1 MYMSIIIAILVVVIT
16 LQALFIYN
24 VKKEKKE
31 NSTLEIL
38 KNALLSFS
46 LMQTC
51 DNIDHS
57 LNLNYASYDGT
68 KLPSFSGYNIENA
81 CFSYI
86 TKNNFTKQMD
96 DKSKAIEKYLA
107 KNFDSQEQVVKFF
120 EKFVKSYKKE

>member
-24 VKKEKKE
+24 VKKKKQ

-46 LMQTC
+46 LMKTC
-51 DNIDHS
+51 DNIDNS

-86 TKNNFTKQMD
+86 TKNNFTNPMH
-96 DKSKAIEKYLA
+96 DKSKAIEKYLS
-107 KNFDSQEQVVKFF
+107 NNLGTNEQVVTFF
-120 EKFVKSYKKE
+120 EKFVESYKKE

>member
-1 MYMSIIIAILVVVIT
+1 MSIIIAILVVVIT